1 MREQEYCIANGDKNL
16 YGVLYLP
23 DETAEPRY
31 PLVISS
37 HGFGGS
43 YVRNRDYAERITGH
57 GFAFYCFD
65 FYGGS
70 EDSKS
75 GGSMKEMS
83 VLTEAGDLEA
93 VFNHLRMQEMI
104 DENRIWLWG
113 NSQGGYVSTYVAGKY
128 PDKIRGLVLLYP
140 AYVIQDI
147 AKNYSD
153 SHKSLPEIVDHWETK
168 VGRIYIED
176 ALSVDIYAMMERF
189 PRKVLIVHGDQD
201 ELVPI
206 RYSREAVKFFP
217 DAELHV
223 LAGSGHGFEGAYRD
237 KMKELAEKYLLEDR
251 G

>member
-75 GGSMKEMS
+75 GGSMKGMS

-104 DENRIWLWG
+104 DENHREQIATEQEIFDGKAEAERESERIAALATRFKSIKNWL
-113 NSQGGYVSTYVAGKY
+113 
-128 PDKIRGLVLLYP
+128 
-140 AYVIQDI
+140 
-147 AKNYSD
+147 
-153 SHKSLPEIVDHWETK
+153 
-168 VGRIYIED
+168 
-176 ALSVDIYAMMERF
+176 F
-189 PRKVLIVHGDQD
+189 
-201 ELVPI
+201 
-206 RYSREAVKFFP
+206 
-217 DAELHV
+217 
-223 LAGSGHGFEGAYRD
+223 
-237 KMKELAEKYLLEDR
+237 
-251 G
+251 